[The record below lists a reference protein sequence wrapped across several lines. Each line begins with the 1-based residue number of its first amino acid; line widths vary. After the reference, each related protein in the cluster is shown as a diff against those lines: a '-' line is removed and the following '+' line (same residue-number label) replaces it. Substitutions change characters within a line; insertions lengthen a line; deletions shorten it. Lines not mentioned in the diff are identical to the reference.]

1 VSEDLQQARAA
12 IREAVARLQEGD
24 VDGSRSALV
33 RGAELL
39 RVYLNRLETQAAIAH
54 EDLAMTKR
62 LSSALAEMA
71 DLIQEDIA
79 PLISTG
85 RVKH

>member
-1 VSEDLQQARAA
+1 MSEDLQQARAA